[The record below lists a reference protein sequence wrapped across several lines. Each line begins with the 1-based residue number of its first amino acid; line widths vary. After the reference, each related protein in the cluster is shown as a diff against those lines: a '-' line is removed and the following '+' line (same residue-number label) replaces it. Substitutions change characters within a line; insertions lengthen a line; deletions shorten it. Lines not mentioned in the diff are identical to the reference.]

1 MASGRA
7 SHEGSIQASGG
18 VTPFGEADSAD
29 SVEDDIGYGKSRV
42 AATMNQIGMGLAQFE
57 TLLLAGGVF
66 LMEGCLLV
74 IASIVVRTL
83 ELRWGNSMFETTM
96 LATSMFL
103 GVSLGCMT
111 GGLIADRDG
120 RRPAILVCYCGS
132 AIFVLLSAGGMN
144 LIYLVFSNMCLGF
157 FFGYGVPAANSLIA
171 ECCPTS
177 FRPNLVCSAAIMF
190 AMGQMVAGIIVW
202 CVSPY
207 LEYEKLNW
215 RILSAAGCVPIMFFA
230 PLAYLRLSESP
241 MWLWVSGS
249 PKRAKEALR
258 LLASRNG
265 VTLGADRRKRSESHL
280 YVVQSDEDQENN
292 EMDGRQGIYE
302 RVMSLFIPRYRT
314 TTIMLV
320 IIAFASNFCY
330 YGMIYVLPETFAELM
345 LLLEEDPD
353 TEKGLHLS
361 PALSLMLSALFEI
374 PGVLL
379 ALMLTNTVRRKTAL
393 TISFSILSIAA
404 IAMVS
409 ASAHRKHAVVLTS
422 LAAFLGKLFV
432 AAAFI
437 LVYLYIV
444 EVYPTSVRSSGLA
457 FCMTMGRL
465 GAFVVPLTAELSMHL
480 ANTSFYFFAVLGIA
494 GGVAAVA
501 CLFVPLEPDV
511 QAPQKVDEEAV
522 SLIGGSR
529 RSKDAPSRRE
539 SRVNSGEDLLS
550 RIPEK

>member
-1 MASGRA
+1 
-7 SHEGSIQASGG
+7 
-18 VTPFGEADSAD
+18 
-29 SVEDDIGYGKSRV
+29 
-42 AATMNQIGMGLAQFE
+42 MGLAQFE
-57 TLLLAGGVF
+57 TLVLAGGVF

-83 ELRWGNSMFETTM
+83 EVRWGHSMFETTM

-190 AMGQMVAGIIVW
+190 AVGQMTAGIIVW

-215 RILSAAGCVPIMFFA
+215 RILSAAGCVPILFFA
-230 PLAYLRLSESP
+230 PLAYLRLLESP
-241 MWLWVSGS
+241 MWLWVSGE
-249 PKRAKEALR
+249 PKRCKEALR
-258 LLASRNG
+258 ALASRNG
-265 VTLGADRRKRSESHL
+265 VKLGEDRRKRSESHL

-292 EMDGRQGIYE
+292 EMDGQQGIYE
-302 RVMSLFIPRYRT
+302 RVQSLFTPRYRT
-314 TTIMLV
+314 TTILLV
-320 IIAFASNFCY
+320 LIAFASNFCY
-330 YGMIYVLPETFAELM
+330 YGMIYVLPETFAE
-345 LLLEEDPD
+345 
-353 TEKGLHLS
+353 
-361 PALSLMLSALFEI
+361 LMLSALFEI

-465 GAFVVPLTAELSMHL
+465 GAFVVPLCAELSMHL
-480 ANTSFYFFAVLGIA
+480 AGTSFYFFAVLGVVGCI
-494 GGVAAVA
+494 AAVC
-501 CLFVPLEPDV
+501 CLFVPLEPD
-511 QAPQKVDEEAV
+511 QQPSKTEEEAV
-522 SLIGGSR
+522 GLIGR
-529 RSKDAPSRRE
+529 RSKDAIPEGRESRVGSRRE
-539 SRVNSGEDLLS
+539 SRM
-550 RIPEK
+550 

>member
-1 MASGRA
+1 
-7 SHEGSIQASGG
+7 
-18 VTPFGEADSAD
+18 
-29 SVEDDIGYGKSRV
+29 
-42 AATMNQIGMGLAQFE
+42 MGLAQFE

-190 AMGQMVAGIIVW
+190 AVGQMTAGIIVW

-215 RILSAAGCVPIMFFA
+215 RILSAAGCVPILFFA
-230 PLAYLRLSESP
+230 PLAYLRLLESP
-241 MWLWVSGS
+241 MWLWVSGE
-249 PKRAKEALR
+249 PKRCKEALR
-258 LLASRNG
+258 ALASRNG
-265 VTLGADRRKRSESHL
+265 VKLGEDRRKRSESHL
-280 YVVQSDEDQENN
+280 YVVQSDEDQENS

-302 RVMSLFIPRYRT
+302 RVVSLFTPRYRT

-320 IIAFASNFCY
+320 IIAVASNFCY

-393 TISFSILSIAA
+393 TISFSILSIAT
-404 IAMVS
+404 ISMVS

-480 ANTSFYFFAVLGIA
+480 ANTSFYFFAVLGAA
-494 GGVAAVA
+494 GAIAAVA
-501 CLFVPLEPDV
+501 CLFVPLEPDHSV
-511 QAPQKVDEEAV
+511 RESGNKTDEESAAP
-522 SLIGGSR
+522 LIQSR
-529 RSKDAPSRRE
+529 RSKDAVPSRRE
-539 SRVNSGEDLLS
+539 SRV
-550 RIPEK
+550 

>member
-1 MASGRA
+1 
-7 SHEGSIQASGG
+7 
-18 VTPFGEADSAD
+18 
-29 SVEDDIGYGKSRV
+29 
-42 AATMNQIGMGLAQFE
+42 MGLAQFE

-190 AMGQMVAGIIVW
+190 AMGQMMAGIIVW

-207 LEYEKLNW
+207 LEYETLNW
-215 RILSAAGCVPIMFFA
+215 RILSAAGCVPILFFA
-230 PLAYLRLSESP
+230 PLAYLRLAESP
-241 MWLWVSGS
+241 MWLWVSGQ
-249 PKRAKEALR
+249 PKSCKQSLR

-265 VTLGADRRKRSESHL
+265 VTLGAERSKRAESHL

-292 EMDGRQGIYE
+292 EMDGQQGIYE
-302 RVMSLFIPRYRT
+302 RVLSLFTPRYRT
-314 TTIMLV
+314 TTCMLV

-345 LLLEEDPD
+345 LLLEQDPD
-353 TEKGLHLS
+353 KDGPQGVHLS
-361 PALSLMLSALFEI
+361 PALS
-374 PGVLL
+374 
-379 ALMLTNTVRRKTAL
+379 LMLTNTVRRKTAL

-522 SLIGGSR
+522 SLIGGPR

>member
-1 MASGRA
+1 
-7 SHEGSIQASGG
+7 
-18 VTPFGEADSAD
+18 
-29 SVEDDIGYGKSRV
+29 
-42 AATMNQIGMGLAQFE
+42 MGLAQFE

-190 AMGQMVAGIIVW
+190 AVGQMTAGIIVW

-215 RILSAAGCVPIMFFA
+215 RILSAAGCVPILFFA
-230 PLAYLRLSESP
+230 PMAYLRLPESP

-249 PKRAKEALR
+249 PKRSKEALR

-265 VTLGADRRKRSESHL
+265 VTLGADRRKRAESHL

-302 RVMSLFIPRYRT
+302 RVMSLFTPRYRT

-345 LLLEEDPD
+345 LLLENDPD
-353 TEKGLHLS
+353 KPPEGLHLS

-409 ASAHRKHAVVLTS
+409 ASARRKHAVVLTS

-432 AAAFI
+432 ASAFI

-480 ANTSFYFFAVLGIA
+480 ASTSFYFFAVLGVVGCI
-494 GGVAAVA
+494 AAVC
-501 CLFVPLEPDV
+501 CLFVPLEPD
-511 QAPQKVDEEAV
+511 QQPSKTEEEAV
-522 SLIGGSR
+522 GLIGR
-529 RSKDAPSRRE
+529 RSKDAIPEGRESRVGSRRE
-539 SRVNSGEDLLS
+539 SRM
-550 RIPEK
+550 

>member
-1 MASGRA
+1 
-7 SHEGSIQASGG
+7 
-18 VTPFGEADSAD
+18 
-29 SVEDDIGYGKSRV
+29 
-42 AATMNQIGMGLAQFE
+42 MGLAQFE

-83 ELRWGNSMFETTM
+83 EGRWGNSMFETTM

-177 FRPNLVCSAAIMF
+177 FRP
-190 AMGQMVAGIIVW
+190 
-202 CVSPY
+202 Y
-207 LEYEKLNW
+207 LECEKLNW

-230 PLAYLRLSESP
+230 PMAYLRLPESP

-249 PKRAKEALR
+249 PKRSKEALR

-265 VTLGADRRKRSESHL
+265 VTLGADRRKRAESHL

-302 RVMSLFIPRYRT
+302 RVMSLFTPRYRT

-330 YGMIYVLPETFAELM
+330 YGMIYVLPETFAEL

-353 TEKGLHLS
+353 KDGGGGMHLS

-409 ASAHRKHAVVLTS
+409 ASARRKHAVVLTS

-432 AAAFI
+432 ASAFI

-465 GAFVVPLTAELSMHL
+465 GAFIVPLTAELSMHL

-501 CLFVPLEPDV
+501 SLFVPLEPDV
-511 QAPQKVDEEAV
+511 VALQKVDEEAV

-539 SRVNSGEDLLS
+539 SRLNSGEDLLS
-550 RIPEK
+550 KIPER

>member
-1 MASGRA
+1 
-7 SHEGSIQASGG
+7 
-18 VTPFGEADSAD
+18 
-29 SVEDDIGYGKSRV
+29 
-42 AATMNQIGMGLAQFE
+42 MGLAQFE

-83 ELRWGNSMFETTM
+83 EVRWGNSMFETTM

-132 AIFVLLSAGGMN
+132 AIFVLLSVGGMN

-177 FRPNLVCSAAIMF
+177 FRPNLVCSAA
-190 AMGQMVAGIIVW
+190 IIVW